1 MIVKRFLVAMSILA
15 ALSSLVWAAN
25 PRPADGTPESDRER
39 HFLWRA
45 SGPNGA
51 EVYLLGSIHALPEDT
66 YPLATEITD
75 AFAAAHIVYFEIDMN
90 DTSSLGGRMMAAG
103 ALPPDKRL
111 GDALDE
117 KTRSLLDA
125 YLEENG
131 LSIGSFEAMKP
142 WMAAL
147 ALTSIELMK
156 AGFSAD
162 AGIDLHLARRAHRE
176 GKAVKAFETA
186 DYQIELFANM
196 SEDESLSFL
205 RYTLKDMDTVVS
217 QLGDLTRSWKGGDV
231 DMLSALLSDAFTD
244 EPELFERLVTV
255 RNRVWL
261 SRIDDL
267 LSSKDTA
274 MVVVGAL
281 HLVGEGGLIELLRNE
296 GYRVEQ
302 L

>member
-1 MIVKRFLVAMSILA
+1 MIVKRLFVGVSVLA
-15 ALSSLVWAAN
+15 VLSGLVWAAN
-25 PRPADGTPESDRER
+25 SKPGDATPESDRER

-45 SGPNGA
+45 SGPHGA
-51 EVYLLGSIHALPEDT
+51 EVFLLGSIHALPEDT
-66 YPLATEITD
+66 YPLAAEITD
-75 AFAAAHIVYFEIDMN
+75 AFAAANIVYFEIDMN

-103 ALPPDKRL
+103 ALPPDSRL
-111 GDALDE
+111 GDVLDE
-117 KTRSLLDA
+117 KTRGLLDA
-125 YLEENG
+125 YLEDNG
-131 LSIGSFEAMKP
+131 LSFGSFEAMKP
-142 WMAAL
+142 WMTAL

-162 AGIDLHLARRAHRE
+162 AGIDLHLARRAYRE

-205 RYTLKDMDTVVS
+205 RYTLKDMDTVLS
-217 QLGDLTRSWKGGDV
+217 QLGDLTQAWKDGDI
-231 DMLSALLSDAFTD
+231 DRLSALLSDAFTD
-244 EPELFERLVTV
+244 EPALFERMVTV
-255 RNRVWL
+255 RNRAWL
-261 SRIDDL
+261 SRIDAL
-267 LSSKDTA
+267 LSGKDTA

-281 HLVGEGGLIELLRNE
+281 HLVGEGGLIELLRNQ